1 MAISGK
7 EIQNIQTIAVKEFRD
22 NLKSKRFIILGVF
35 YFGFALLLTFAVV
48 MMARNASSLS
58 DFKADMVLSIMNN
71 LNIVLAL
78 LAIIVSSDTISV
90 ERKDRTILQLLS
102 KPVDRSSVILG
113 KFLGCLG
120 VVAALFL
127 SSAIFAYLATA
138 VLTGKY
144 PSAGDLIIVAEGLI
158 SMVLMLSVYVAI
170 GVLISTVTKNP
181 FISII
186 GSLMAWIGLWF
197 SSILGNIVGYNV
209 ASGGAPIFMGGFDD
223 YPIYAKV
230 MVWIDPLSH
239 GILEQLLNPAAEQM
253 ASGLPL
259 WGNVVFLIAYA
270 VVLLIVAILLFE
282 YQDMSA

>member
-7 EIQNIQTIAVKEFRD
+7 EIQNIQTIAVKEFKD
-22 NLKSKRFIILGVF
+22 NLKSKRFLILGVF

-48 MMARNASSLS
+48 MMTRSAASLEA
-58 DFKADMVLSIMNN
+58 FKPDMVLSIMSN

-78 LAIIVSSDTISV
+78 LAVIVSSDTLSM

-102 KPVDRSSVILG
+102 KPVDRSSIILG
-113 KFLGCLG
+113 KFLGCLS

-127 SSAIFAYLATA
+127 ASAIFAYLATA

-144 PSAGDLIIVAEGLI
+144 PAAGDLLPVAGGLL

-170 GVLISTVTKNP
+170 GVLISTFTKNP

-197 SSILGNIVGYNV
+197 SSTIGNIVGYNV
-209 ASGGAPIFMGGFDD
+209 ASGGAMFFLGGFDD
-223 YPIYAKV
+223 YPIYAKIL
-230 MVWIDPLSH
+230 VWIDPLSH
-239 GILEQLLNPAAEQM
+239 DIMSPLLNPAMEQAAVGM
-253 ASGLPL
+253 PL
-259 WGNVVFLIAYA
+259 WANVVFLVVYTA
-270 VVLLIVAILLFE
+270 VLLILAILLFE
-282 YQDMSA
+282 NQDLSA

>member
-48 MMARNASSLS
+48 MMTRNASSLS

-120 VVAALFL
+120 VVSALFL

-138 VLTGKY
+138 VITGKY
-144 PSAGDLIIVAEGLI
+144 PAAGDLLIVAEGLI

-209 ASGGAPIFMGGFDD
+209 ASGGAPIFMGGFND

-239 GILEQLLNPAAEQM
+239 GILEQLLNPMAEQM

-259 WGNVVFLIAYA
+259 WGNVVFLLAYA
-270 VVLLIVAILLFE
+270 VVLLILAIMLFE